1 MDNDLKQY
9 LDASFRQL
17 GERMDA
23 RFVVIDG
30 RFTEMDGKFSSLD
43 VKFAEIDGKLA
54 ALDGKFTGLDGK
66 FTALD
71 GKFTALDGKFAALD
85 GKFATKRDLEAM
97 EERVNSR
104 IEKIE
109 TALLTEF
116 HKWASPAEARART
129 HAAALRAIDL
139 EMESL
144 TERVSKLEKK
154 KAS

>member
-9 LDASFRQL
+9 LD
-17 GERMDA
+17 
-23 RFVVIDG
+23 
-30 RFTEMDGKFSSLD
+30 T
-43 VKFAEIDGKLA
+43 KFADIDVN
-54 ALDGKFTGLDGK
+54 FV
-66 FTALD
+66 
-71 GKFTALDGKFAALD
+71 ALDGKFAALD
-85 GKFATKRDLEAM
+85 GKFATKADLE
-97 EERVNSR
+97 RV
-104 IEKIE
+104 E

-144 TERVSKLEKK
+144 TERVSELEKK